1 MTGIYIV
8 VGIVCLA
15 LGAGIAYFVV
25 SNSSNSKVKEADRR
39 IEDARKEAER
49 IASEAQ
55 RDAETTKK
63 TALVETREE
72 ILQLRQKSDAEEKK
86 RKNEISAMEQR
97 VLQREELLDKRS
109 DTLDRKEHQLS
120 SLQGQLDSRKR
131 EVDSLYQ
138 KQTAELERVAALT
151 KEDAKQELL
160 DRVRQDTVREEAQIL
175 RDSEQRVRA
184 QADKTAREIVS
195 TAIQRCAADQ
205 AGEITV
211 TSVHIPSD
219 DLKGRIIGREG
230 RNIRAFEQ
238 VSGVSLVIDD
248 TPETVVLS
256 SFNPVRRETA
266 RVALENL
273 IADGRIHPARIE
285 EMYKKAEKLVNE
297 RVQEAGET
305 AAFDAGIHDLHPE
318 LIKTLGALKY
328 RTSFGQ
334 NVLEHSVQVSALC
347 GLMAEE
353 LGMDPTAA
361 KRAGLLHDLGKAID
375 HEVEGP
381 HAVIGA
387 DLCRRYGEKADI
399 VHAVEAHHADVEPQ
413 TVLDV
418 LVQAADAISAARPG
432 ARRESAENYIKR
444 LERLEEIANAH
455 EGVERTYA
463 MQAGRELHVMV
474 KPEQVSDAES
484 TVLAHDIA
492 MQIEDE
498 MEYPGQVRVVVIRES
513 RAVDVAK

>member
-175 RDSEQRVRA
+175 RDSEQRRA
-184 QADKTAREIVS
+184 R
-195 TAIQRCAADQ
+195 
-205 AGEITV
+205 
-211 TSVHIPSD
+211 
-219 DLKGRIIGREG
+219 
-230 RNIRAFEQ
+230 
-238 VSGVSLVIDD
+238 
-248 TPETVVLS
+248 
-256 SFNPVRRETA
+256 SFLRP
-266 RVALENL
+266 
-273 IADGRIHPARIE
+273 
-285 EMYKKAEKLVNE
+285 
-297 RVQEAGET
+297 
-305 AAFDAGIHDLHPE
+305 F
-318 LIKTLGALKY
+318 
-328 RTSFGQ
+328 
-334 NVLEHSVQVSALC
+334 
-347 GLMAEE
+347 
-353 LGMDPTAA
+353 
-361 KRAGLLHDLGKAID
+361 
-375 HEVEGP
+375 
-381 HAVIGA
+381 
-387 DLCRRYGEKADI
+387 
-399 VHAVEAHHADVEPQ
+399 
-413 TVLDV
+413 
-418 LVQAADAISAARPG
+418 SAARRIRP
-432 ARRESAENYIKR
+432 ARSPSR
-444 LERLEEIANAH
+444 
-455 EGVERTYA
+455 
-463 MQAGRELHVMV
+463 
-474 KPEQVSDAES
+474 PS
-484 TVLAHDIA
+484 TSPLTT
-492 MQIEDE
+492 
-498 MEYPGQVRVVVIRES
+498 S
-513 RAVDVAK
+513 RAVSSAERVAISVPSNRFPGSPLSSTTPRRRSCCRASIPCAARPRA